1 MCQVKELKI
10 DNQIVNIADIKHK
23 YVRNIVDAAKKCDLI
38 DKVIVFGS
46 SLEERCTVSS
56 DIDLAVFG
64 SKTKYKT
71 YHSKSYDDFL
81 KQIYEYDLDQDY
93 DVLYFKTGENSSQQI
108 FRNILNGATIYAKD
122 KEKQ

>member
-10 DNQIVNIADIKHK
+10 DNKIFYIADIKHK
-23 YVRNIVDAAKKCDLI
+23 YMDNIVDAAKKCDLI

-46 SLEERCTVSS
+46 SLEDRCTDSS
-56 DIDLAVFG
+56 DIDIAVFG

-81 KQIYEYDLDQDY
+81 KQVYGYDLNQDY
-93 DVLYFKTGENSSQQI
+93 DVLYFKTGEESQQQI
-108 FRNILNGATIYAKD
+108 FKNILNGATIYAKD